1 MPLYD
6 YVCKTC
12 HKQFEIALTLT
23 EHEQEKVRCPKF
35 GSKKVEQEPAAFF
48 AVTSRKS

>member
-6 YVCKTC
+6 YICKEC
-12 HKQFEIALTLT
+12 HKSFELALTLT
-23 EHEQEKVRCPKF
+23 EHEKGLVRCPKC
-35 GSKKVEQEPAAFF
+35 GRRKVEQEPAAFF